1 MVKALADRLA
11 EAFAEYL
18 HGVCV
23 KSTGAMRRTRTSA
36 TKNDPRKL
44 PGHPS
49 GTGLPGLPGTT
60 EKATIWE
67 LLEVEKHT
75 GMKPQNLLP
84 CGLVHRF
91 RVGTSA
97 TGQQVL
103 CGSANS
109 ARPG

>member
-18 HGVCV
+18 MSVCV

-36 TKNDPRKL
+36 TKADPRKL
-44 PGHPS
+44 SGHPS
-49 GTGLPGLPGTT
+49 GTGLSGLPEHT

-75 GMKPQNLLP
+75 GMNSQNLSP

-97 TGQQVL
+97 PGQQVL
-103 CGSANS
+103 RGGANP
-109 ARPG
+109 ARSG